1 MAPCATFD
9 VYVHEYNVHYQ
20 VVVLMV
26 GTQDVLQQ
34 MVGMAPE
41 VLAASVPGLK
51 ARYHPDQFC
60 DTVCACFFRWAF
72 VFL

>member
-1 MAPCATFD
+1 LKKKELMAPYSTFD
-9 VYVHEYNVHYQ
+9 VFAHECNVHYQ

-41 VLAASVPGLK
+41 VLAATVPGLK
-51 ARYHPDQFC
+51 ARYQPDQFC
-60 DTVCACFFRWAF
+60 DTV
-72 VFL
+72 